1 MEHQRGRSRGIFEW
15 DMRTGAQIAGEA
27 VQPCIYT
34 SKQRLWLATP
44 SGSGSL
50 SGAAPETPVSP
61 EAGKLKMKDGSKRRK
76 QQEKK
81 IKREQKKKTA
91 GEENKR
97 RQGL

>member
-1 MEHQRGRSRGIFEW
+1 MEHKRGRSRGIFEW

-50 SGAAPETPVSP
+50 SGAAPETPVSL
-61 EAGKLKMKDGSKRRK
+61 EGSKDGIERRSKDG
-76 QQEKK
+76 
-81 IKREQKKKTA
+81 A
-91 GEENKR
+91 
-97 RQGL
+97 